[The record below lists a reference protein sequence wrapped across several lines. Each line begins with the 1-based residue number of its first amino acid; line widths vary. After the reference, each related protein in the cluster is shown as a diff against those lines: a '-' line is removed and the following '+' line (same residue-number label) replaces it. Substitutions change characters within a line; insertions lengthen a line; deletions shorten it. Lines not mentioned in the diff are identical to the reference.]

1 MAEQNVGKVTQIIS
15 AVLDIKFSQGK
26 LPKINEAIRIKTQDG
41 TTLTAE
47 VAQHLGDDTVRC
59 IAMGSTDGLVRG
71 MEAVATGAP
80 ISVPVGEKTLGRIF
94 NVLGE
99 AIDNKEQPQVEAHLP
114 IHRPAPTFEEQS
126 TETEILETGIKVV
139 DLLCPYQKGGK
150 IGLFGGAGVG
160 KTVLIQELIRNI
172 ATEHGGYSV
181 FTGVGERTREGNDL
195 YHEMTDS
202 GVINK
207 TTMVFGQMNE
217 PPGARMRVGLT
228 GLTMAEYFRDQGG
241 KDVLLFIDNIFRFTQ
256 AGSEVSALLGRMPSA
271 VGYQPTL
278 ATEMGALQERI
289 TSTKKGS
296 ITSVQAVYVPA
307 DDLTDPA
314 PATTFTHL
322 DATTVLSRDIAS
334 QGIYPAVDPLDSTS
348 RILSPETVGEE
359 HYQVA
364 RSVQRVLQRYKEL
377 QDIIAIM
384 GMDELSEEDKLTVS
398 RARKVQ
404 RFLSQSFS
412 VAEQFTGMKG
422 QYVPLKETIRGFKK
436 ILDGECDDIP
446 ESCFLFAGT
455 IDDVYEKAKQQQ

>member
-1 MAEQNVGKVTQIIS
+1 MSEMNIGSVTQIIG
-15 AVLDIKFSQGK
+15 AVLDIRFSQGK
-26 LPKINEAIRIKTQDG
+26 LPLIYEAVEIDNHGNK
-41 TTLTAE
+41 LVVE

-59 IAMGSTDGLVRG
+59 IAMGPTDGLVRG
-71 MEAVATGAP
+71 QEAYATGAP
-80 ISVPVGEKTLGRIF
+80 ISVPVGENTLGRMF

-99 AIDNKEQPQVEAHLP
+99 PIDNKPVPENVSYEP
-114 IHRPAPTFEEQS
+114 IHRKAPAFEEQS
-126 TETEILETGIKVV
+126 TQTEVLETGIKVV

-160 KTVLIQELIRNI
+160 KTVLIQELITNI

-195 YHEMTDS
+195 YYEMIES
-202 GVINK
+202 GVIDK

-228 GLTMAEYFRDQGG
+228 GLTMAEYFRDKVG

-278 ATEMGALQERI
+278 QTEMGALQERI
-289 TSTKKGS
+289 TSTRTGS

-314 PATTFTHL
+314 PATTFAHL
-322 DATTVLSRDIAS
+322 DATTVLSRQIVEL
-334 QGIYPAVDPLDSTS
+334 GIYPAVDPLESTS
-348 RILSPETVGEE
+348 RILDPRIVGEE
-359 HYQVA
+359 HYKVA
-364 RSVQRVLQRYKEL
+364 RGVQEILQRYKEL
-377 QDIIAIM
+377 QDIIAIL
-384 GMDELSEEDKLTVS
+384 GMDELSEDEKLIVS

-404 RFLSQSFS
+404 RFLSQPFK
-412 VAEQFTGMKG
+412 VAEQFTGIEGK
-422 QYVPLKETIRGFKK
+422 YVPLSETIQGFKE
-436 ILDGECDDIP
+436 ILEGKHDSIP
-446 ESCFLFAGT
+446 ESCFLNAGN
-455 IDDVYEKAKQQQ
+455 IDDVIKKASEQ